1 MTRRERV
8 ALKLETLQKASG
20 PDRAQAPLPRLVV
33 ICGPTAVGKTGA
45 GIAVARALNGE
56 VISAD
61 SMQVYRGM
69 DIGTAK
75 PTAAEQAAVPHHL
88 IDVADPDEP
97 FDAARFTRLAR
108 PLAFSLAAAGRVPVV
123 VGGTGL
129 YVKALLG
136 GLFRA
141 APVEPEVRRR
151 LAAEAEA
158 AGVPALHA
166 RLREVDPET
175 AARLHPNDRV
185 RILRALEVHAV
196 AGRPLSALQREHRFR
211 DAPFAALK
219 IGLTLER
226 GALYERIDRRVDAMV
241 AAGLED
247 EVRGLLARGYGPG
260 LKSMQSIGYGHMA
273 ACIAGRVDRDE
284 CLRTFKRDTRRFAKR
299 QMTWF
304 RADPGIVWLEADRV
318 DEILRRA
325 AEFLAVRA

>member
-1 MTRRERV
+1 VNPKPAEGIADPR
-8 ALKLETLQKASG
+8 
-20 PDRAQAPLPRLVV
+20 PRLVV
-33 ICGPTAVGKTGA
+33 ICGPTAAGKTGV

-75 PTAAEQAAVPHHL
+75 PTPAERAAAPHHL

-108 PLAFSLAAAGRVPVV
+108 PLAHELAAAGKVPVV

-129 YVKALLG
+129 YIKALLG

-141 APVEPEVRRR
+141 PAVDPGLRRQ
-151 LAAEAEA
+151 LASEADA
-158 AGVPALHA
+158 LGAPALHA
-166 RLREVDPET
+166 RLQAVDPET
-175 AARLHPNDRV
+175 AGRLHPNDRM
-185 RILRALEVHAV
+185 RILRALEVHAA

-219 IGLTLER
+219 VGLALGR
-226 GALYERIDRRVDAMV
+226 DLLYERIDRRVDAMV
-241 AAGLED
+241 AAGLEE

-260 LKSMQSIGYGHMA
+260 LLSMQSIGYSHMA
-273 ACIAGRVDRDE
+273 AFIAGALDRPE
-284 CLRTFKRDTRRFAKR
+284 CLRTLKRDTRRFAKR

-304 RADPGIVWLEADRV
+304 RADPEVVWLEPGRIE
-318 DEILRRA
+318 EILARA
-325 AEFLAVRA
+325 AAFLDG